1 MTLGPPLSG
10 MLRDAAGNYVS
21 RHDIAGIWVA
31 FFPRRQR
38 YLRTGAG
45 DGRVG
50 GDDGGG
56 DGVLAVPALGRP
68 EKAQQNAGAAA
79 DAESELSGSL

>member
-10 MLRDAAGNYVS
+10 MLRDTAGNYVS

-50 GDDGGG
+50 GHDGGG

-68 EKAQQNAGAAA
+68 EQARQNAGAAA